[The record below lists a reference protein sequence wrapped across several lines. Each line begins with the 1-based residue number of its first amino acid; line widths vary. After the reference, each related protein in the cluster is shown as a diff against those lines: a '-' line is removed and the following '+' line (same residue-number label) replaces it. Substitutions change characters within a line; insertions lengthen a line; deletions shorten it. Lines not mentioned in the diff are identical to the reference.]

1 MFHAIVSIPMRLAS
15 PFFPY
20 IGKKR
25 RNSAKPAPP
34 SGDKP
39 GLARPE
45 RSGHLGIRNVSN
57 GAQSI
62 ECRNSAIYDTRSLS
76 PCRDS
81 AMYDALGSRF
91 P

>member
-25 RNSAKPAPP
+25 RNSAKPALP

-45 RSGHLGIRNVSN
+45 RSGYLGIRNVFN

-62 ECRNSAIYDTRSLS
+62 ECRNSAIYD
-76 PCRDS
+76 
-81 AMYDALGSRF
+81 ALGSRF